1 MIKDLS
7 EMMENEQTPQEKRI
21 GVALVIEYLDVALH
35 TLTAICSLI
44 GDLGG
49 DCRNQMQLDAMNIV
63 KR

>member
-1 MIKDLS
+1 
-7 EMMENEQTPQEKRI
+7 MMENEQTPQEKRI

-35 TLTAICSLI
+35 TLTAIGSLI

-49 DCRNQMQLDAMNIV
+49 NCRNQMQLGAMNNM